1 MVQITEPEKAAVVI
15 VAAGRGE
22 RAGTAD
28 GPKQY
33 RQIGGRP
40 VISHTIQAFL
50 GHPRIGSIVVAIHP
64 DDDELFRTCTSGVG
78 SDRIVAIHGGATRQ
92 ESTRL
97 ALLALRDDAPSMV
110 LIHDA
115 VRPFVDAAL
124 IDRTIDA
131 IDSARARCRQCRWRI
146 R

>member
-1 MVQITEPEKAAVVI
+1 MRLAMQDGSEKLPAEAAVVI

-22 RAGTAD
+22 RAGEAD

-33 RQIGGRP
+33 RSIGGQPVVIPYARGFSRP
-40 VISHTIQAFL
+40 SA
-50 GHPRIGSIVVAIHP
+50 GSGRSSSPSIP
-64 DDDELFRTCTSGVG
+64 MTTSFSGAAAADFG
-78 SDRIVAIHGGATRQ
+78 GDRIVAIHGGSDHGE

-97 ALLALRDDAPSMV
+97 ALLALRGDAPDMV

-124 IDRTIDA
+124 IDQDHRRD
-131 IDSARARCRQCRWRI
+131 R
-146 R
+146 